1 MNKSTQISI
10 ARNFPEFVREEYPLF
25 VKLVEE
31 YYRYLDTT
39 NIGNIDSVTDI
50 DSTPDQF
57 IEYFRRQYAINISSF
72 WNLDFKEF
80 LYFAKS
86 FYSSR
91 GSETSIRFLF
101 RAMFGEEIEI
111 DYPGQYVLRAS
122 DGKWSQEFHIELKTL
137 YGNFPEEG
145 KLLHFE
151 NSSGIYTILPRRI
164 EVISGTDRC
173 FVFFEQPYR
182 IFVDLNQK
190 LIQKNDSDETVYAGQ
205 LAPSSSRVV
214 IENGGK
220 YWQVGAVIRIPGTIK
235 DTFARVTKVDSEG
248 SIQYI
253 EVLEYGYDHEENQAL
268 ILSPFPNR
276 PIGSIVD
283 IDSTIINASPLAYH
297 HTINIQDFTDG
308 CIESVHGTS
317 SDQDYFI
324 DLFFES
330 YPGFFGKTVIN
341 RTQNIPAI
349 AMGEGETISIEQWLE
364 SRATLTFSKD
374 NVVRDRGFYSNSDSL
389 LSNKEIRLQDNFFY
403 QAFSYVVETEQELKS
418 YRDSIGL
425 THPAG
430 MKFFS
435 LMNREVLVALTPEI
449 TKIIGTEQIN
459 KNEILYALE
468 HAIRLFTKE
477 LVDSVVVDHTI
488 PQLELIKPFVD
499 NSISSDKINSKL
511 MTKLLT
517 EEILTPEELTFEF
530 DKELVDQ
537 VEISDNDQIVF
548 SKNKYD
554 IVDIQDILNKISNK
568 PIQDSI
574 IVETGNSF
582 SIVDDSFFSSDYYQD
597 LYFNPQRKLEIQ

>member
-1 MNKSTQISI
+1 MSKSTQISI
-10 ARNFPEFVREEYPLF
+10 ARNFPEFIREEYPLF

-31 YYRYLDTT
+31 YYRFLDTT
-39 NIGNIDSVTDI
+39 NVGNVDSIKDI
-50 DSTPDQF
+50 DSTPDEF

-72 WNLDFKEF
+72 WNLDFKKF

-111 DYPGQYVLRAS
+111 DYPGQYILRAS
-122 DGKWSQEFHIELKTL
+122 DGKWSQEFHFELKTL
-137 YGNFPEEG
+137 HGNFPEEG

-151 NSSGIYTILPRRI
+151 NNSGVYTVLPRRI
-164 EVISGTDRC
+164 EIIPGTDRC
-173 FVFFEQPYR
+173 FVFFEQPYK
-182 IFVDLNQK
+182 IFVDDDQK
-190 LIQKNDSDETVYAGQ
+190 LIQKNDSDETTYVGQ
-205 LAPSSSRVV
+205 ITPSSSRVT

-220 YWQVGAVIRIPGTIK
+220 YWQVGAVIHIPGTVK
-235 DTFARVTKVDSEG
+235 DTFARVTKVDQFG
-248 SIQYI
+248 TIQYI

-283 IDSTIINASPLAYH
+283 INSEIVNASPLAFH

-308 CIESVHGTS
+308 CIESIQGTS

-341 RTQNIPAI
+341 RSQNSPVL
-349 AMGEGETISIEQWLE
+349 AMGEGENITIEQWLE
-364 SRATLTFSKD
+364 SRATLVFSKE
-374 NVVRDRGFYSNSDSL
+374 NIVRDRGFYSNSDSL

-435 LMNREVLVALTPEI
+435 LMNREVLITLTPEI
-449 TKIIGTEQIN
+449 SKMFGTEQIN
-459 KNEILYALE
+459 KNEILYAIE
-468 HAIRLFTKE
+468 HAKKFFAKE
-477 LVDSVVVDHTI
+477 LVDS
-488 PQLELIKPFVD
+488 
-499 NSISSDKINSKL
+499 
-511 MTKLLT
+511 
-517 EEILTPEELTFEF
+517 
-530 DKELVDQ
+530 
-537 VEISDNDQIVF
+537 
-548 SKNKYD
+548 

-574 IVETGNSF
+574 ITETGNSF
-582 SIVDDSFFSSDYYQD
+582 SIVDVSFFSSDFYQD
-597 LYFNPQRKLEIQ
+597 IYFIPQRKLEIQ

>member
-137 YGNFPEEG
+137 HGNFPEEG

-173 FVFFEQPYR
+173 FVFFEQPYK

-205 LAPSSSRVV
+205 LVPSSSRVV

-283 IDSTIINASPLAYH
+283 IDSTIIDASPLAYH
-297 HTINIQDFTDG
+297 HTINIHDFTDG
-308 CIESVHGTS
+308 CIESIHGTS

-341 RTQNIPAI
+341 RSQNSPVI
-349 AMGEGETISIEQWLE
+349 AMGEGETITIEQWLE

-435 LMNREVLVALTPEI
+435 LMNREVLIALTPEI
-449 TKIIGTEQIN
+449 TKMFGSEQID

-477 LVDSVVVDHTI
+477 LVDNVVVDHTI
-488 PQLELIKPFVD
+488 PQLELIKPIVD
-499 NSISSDKINSKL
+499 TSISSDNINSKL
-511 MTKLLT
+511 ITKLLV
-517 EEILTPEELTFEF
+517 EEILTPEELIFEF

-597 LYFNPQRKLEIQ
+597 MYFNPQRKLEIQ

>member
-31 YYRYLDTT
+31 YYRFLDTT

-122 DGKWSQEFHIELKTL
+122 DGKWSQEFYIELKTL
-137 YGNFPEEG
+137 HGNFPEEG

-173 FVFFEQPYR
+173 FVFFEQPYK

-205 LAPSSSRVV
+205 LVPSSSRVV

-308 CIESVHGTS
+308 CIESIHGTS
-317 SDQDYFI
+317 SNQDYFI

-341 RTQNIPAI
+341 RSQNSPVI
-349 AMGEGETISIEQWLE
+349 AMGEGETITIEQWLE
-364 SRATLTFSKD
+364 SRATLIFSKD
-374 NVVRDRGFYSNSDSL
+374 NIVRDRGFYSNSDSL

-435 LMNREVLVALTPEI
+435 LMNREVLITLTPEI
-449 TKIIGTEQIN
+449 TKIFGTEQIN

-477 LVDSVVVDHTI
+477 IVDSVVVDHTI
-488 PQLELIKPFVD
+488 PQLELIKPIVD
-499 NSISSDKINSKL
+499 TSISS
-511 MTKLLT
+511 TK
-517 EEILTPEELTFEF
+517 
-530 DKELVDQ
+530 
-537 VEISDNDQIVF
+537 S
-548 SKNKYD
+548 
-554 IVDIQDILNKISNK
+554 IQS
-568 PIQDSI
+568 
-574 IVETGNSF
+574 
-582 SIVDDSFFSSDYYQD
+582 
-597 LYFNPQRKLEIQ
+597 